1 MPEKG
6 GLSIQAVLVHAGC
19 NYCRIIMMTS
29 GAADT
34 RAYNYI
40 IMQLHAGRVRP
51 DIAFIPDENRS
62 YKIVKGMLGDS

>member
-6 GLSIQAVLVHAGC
+6 GLSIQAVLVHA
-19 NYCRIIMMTS
+19 CRLQLLSYMMTS